1 MRYMFLQKSLKKYY
15 LIQHFLG
22 KVLTLQMFYD
32 KIFSVVRYAQVAEL
46 ADAQDLKSCGTFLP
60 CRFDPDLEHHVG
72 AGYILLAP
80 IFVYKNQ
87 SVAMCRCSAFFAK
100 GTFGSP
106 VCL

>member
-46 ADAQDLKSCGTFLP
+46 ADAQDLKSCGTFSRAGSTPALSTTSEQAIYCLLRFLFTKIRAWQCAAALP
-60 CRFDPDLEHHVG
+60 
-72 AGYILLAP
+72 LAQIP
-80 IFVYKNQ
+80 IVSEKFI
-87 SVAMCRCSAFFAK
+87 
-100 GTFGSP
+100 
-106 VCL
+106 